1 MQNCLLLLVPI
12 VVWNTIFIAYLPE
25 SYFIMYK
32 DPDIPVFIKWVE
44 NLSLLMIFILAAL
57 MPLKIKNK
65 KQKLGIVIYSLGL
78 VIYLLAWRLLILFPS
93 GEWSSSIFGFTSLTY
108 TPIILLIGIGLIGE
122 KLYIKLK
129 YHRWVFI
136 VVSFLF
142 IFFRTWHSVLT
153 FTL

>member
-1 MQNCLLLLVPI
+1 MLNCLLFLVPI

-25 SYFIMYK
+25 SYFKMYT
-32 DPDIPVFIKWVE
+32 DPDIPVFIKWAE
-44 NLSLLMIFILAAL
+44 NLSLLLIFILAAL
-57 MPLKIKNK
+57 MPLRIKNK
-65 KQKLGIVIYSLGL
+65 TQKLGMGIYLLGL
-78 VIYLLAWRLLILFPS
+78 VIYLLAWRPLILFPS

-129 YHRWVFI
+129 YRRWVFI
-136 VVSFLF
+136 AVSFLF